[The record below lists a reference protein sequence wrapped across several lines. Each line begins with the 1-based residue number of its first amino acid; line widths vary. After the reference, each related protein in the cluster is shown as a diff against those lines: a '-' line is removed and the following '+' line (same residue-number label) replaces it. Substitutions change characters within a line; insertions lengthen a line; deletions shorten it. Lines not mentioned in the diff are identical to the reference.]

1 MRSPAQNQSLAVK
14 LLLSVVVVQL
24 ASRHLLPVLL
34 ELETSVV
41 WKIADVFRAI
51 GMAAALGLCA
61 TLTPWHMLR
70 LKCFLAALCGY
81 YISDIGLCVS
91 WYAWRF
97 PSPVSM
103 ALVQGSGFLV
113 AAVYYWYRS
122 YDQPS
127 DTIEPGYL
135 YCLRTKPAS
144 IQDFLISLIGIY
156 GPDGGYAFYAD
167 GKLYRYR
174 RGWVV
179 AQQMDRLPVER
190 YHVQRGARLTP
201 AILDD
206 LNKLVGKRWT
216 WSRNCLTVLGP
227 LWRRYR
233 E

>member
-1 MRSPAQNQSLAVK
+1 MRNHQASQSLAVR
-14 LLLSVVVVQL
+14 LLLSVVVGQL
-24 ASRHLLPVLL
+24 VIRHLLPALPDL
-34 ELETSVV
+34 ATDFV
-41 WKIADVFRAI
+41 WYSSDILRAV
-51 GMAAALGLCA
+51 GMAATLGLCA

-97 PSPVSM
+97 PSPIIMGV
-103 ALVQGSGFLV
+103 VQGSGFLI
-113 AAVYYWYRS
+113 ASGYYWWRS
-122 YDQPS
+122 YEQPS
-127 DTIEPGYL
+127 DDVEAGYL
-135 YCLRTKPAS
+135 YCLRTKPES
-144 IQDFLISLIGIY
+144 MQDFLISLIGIY
-156 GPDGGYAFYAD
+156 GPDGGYAFYAE

-174 RGWVV
+174 RGWLVV
-179 AQQMDRLPVER
+179 QQIDRLPLER
-190 YHVQRGARLTP
+190 YHVQRGARLTQ

-206 LNKLVGKRWT
+206 LNSLIGKRWT